1 MTQGIPLATQQP
13 FVWPVRV
20 YWEDTDAGGIVFY
33 ANYLKFMERA
43 RTEWLRALGVSQS
56 ALRETT
62 ASQAGGMFVVTD
74 TQLHYKLPAQLDDQL
89 LVTAQIVEKSRITLT
104 IRQEIRR
111 EVRRETRPESNQ
123 NMLIQLL
130 NIEQSGSAMLLPTAE
145 LNALPLVCHGQIRIA
160 WVSSDALKPTKIPQ
174 HVMEVL
180 Q

>member
-1 MTQGIPLATQQP
+1 MTQGTPLTTQQP

-111 EVRRETRPESNQ
+111 ETRSESKQ
-123 NMLIQLL
+123 NMLTQLL

-145 LNALPLVCHGQIRIA
+145 LNTQPLVCHGQIRIA